1 VSISTHVLDT
11 TTGLPAVGV
20 PVRLEG
26 DDVLVEGVTDDDGRL
41 TDLGPDEPA
50 PGIYRLRFA
59 TWEWFFGQGRHA
71 FYPEVVV
78 TFAVTDPTRH
88 LHVPLLLSAY
98 SYSTY
103 RGS

>member
-1 VSISTHVLDT
+1 MSISTHVLDT

-26 DDVLVEGVTDDDGRL
+26 DGVLVEGVTDDDGRL
-41 TDLGPDEPA
+41 GGLGPDEVA
-50 PGIYRLRFA
+50 RGTYRLRFA
-59 TWEWFFGQGRHA
+59 TWEWFFGQGRDS

-78 TFAVTDPTRH
+78 TFAVAEPTRH